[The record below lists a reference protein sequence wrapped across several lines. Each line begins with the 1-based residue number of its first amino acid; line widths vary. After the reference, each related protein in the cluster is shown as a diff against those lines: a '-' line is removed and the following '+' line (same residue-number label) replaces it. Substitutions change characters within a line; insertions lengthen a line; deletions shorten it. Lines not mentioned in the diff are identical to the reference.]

1 MRSVFVYLNTI
12 VVFMYNDWGGVK
24 DFCETITGVIDE
36 TNANKNL
43 CCTISSLTP
52 AIDNISCQ

>member
-1 MRSVFVYLNTI
+1 MYLNTT

-24 DFCETITGVIDE
+24 DFYETITGVIDE